1 MTDEDRAVYNRTLN
15 IDASGVMGYIKIP
28 KIDVT
33 LPIYH
38 STDENVLQTSIGHM
52 EESSLPVGGESTHCL
67 LSGHRG
73 LPSARLF
80 TDLDKLREGDTF
92 TMTILNETLT
102 YEVDHIWIV
111 EPSDLSHLA
120 IEKGKDYC
128 TLITC
133 TLYGINT
140 HRLLVRGHRTKNADG
155 NAMIVADA
163 IQIRPVFIAPFLAI
177 PILALLL
184 VYLLISTSANRR
196 RKRDLKAEYL
206 SEHRLKEVALAFCLL
221 LILPF
226 LAPMTAS
233 AAEDAE
239 FPDPDRTGSVSAT
252 FTYYDEKSGKTY
264 PVTGGSSVGLYKV
277 ANVVVDDGFKFV
289 VDERFAAVGE
299 IPATDEELDKANAEL
314 AEKMAAIASGYE
326 FDEAPQKMDSEGR
339 VSFGGLS
346 IGLYL
351 VMQAEKGTGDKEFT
365 ITPFL
370 VSIPYRNAD
379 GSLLYD
385 VDASAKPTTVTKHDT
400 TPPPPPPPKRIPQT
414 GQLWWPVMVL
424 GIAGALFVLAG
435 VAAKVRK

>member
-1 MTDEDRAVYNRTLN
+1 MREPDSNRSKNTNASALAVGAKAGSTRKSSGISDRLITGILVAAMVLGIALLAYPSLSDYWNSFHQSRAVMTYAEHVSDMNTEEYDKILEEARAYNAALGQEGLNWHMTDEDRAVYNRTLN

-28 KIDVT
+28 KIDVM

-133 TLYGINT
+133 TPYGINT

-206 SEHRLKEVALAFCLL
+206 SEHRLKEVELE
-221 LILPF
+221 I
-226 LAPMTAS
+226 
-233 AAEDAE
+233 EDK
-239 FPDPDRTGSVSAT
+239 DIIMD
-252 FTYYDEKSGKTY
+252 
-264 PVTGGSSVGLYKV
+264 
-277 ANVVVDDGFKFV
+277 
-289 VDERFAAVGE
+289 AV
-299 IPATDEELDKANAEL
+299 
-314 AEKMAAIASGYE
+314 
-326 FDEAPQKMDSEGR
+326 
-339 VSFGGLS
+339 
-346 IGLYL
+346 
-351 VMQAEKGTGDKEFT
+351 KEF
-365 ITPFL
+365 FE
-370 VSIPYRNAD
+370 
-379 GSLLYD
+379 
-385 VDASAKPTTVTKHDT
+385 
-400 TPPPPPPPKRIPQT
+400 KR
-414 GQLWWPVMVL
+414 
-424 GIAGALFVLAG
+424 
-435 VAAKVRK
+435 R